1 MVTEVRPGGLRNAQL
16 FAQLNDDEVAQLSR
30 RMTRHRYRRG
40 EVLFHQGDPSGRLYV
55 VASGWVKLTRQSDL
69 GEELLI
75 DVFGPGSIFGEV
87 SIFTNEPRTGTV
99 TAIEAVA
106 ASALSRDSFYT
117 LVQSQPRIALGCLEI
132 LAARLRA
139 SDELVQDM
147 SFLDVPARLA
157 KRLLEL
163 SEQRGSDTPEG
174 RLIDLRI
181 TQEELATMVGTTRES
196 INKTL
201 ALFRRQGVLS
211 KQGNRLVIK
220 DRERLA
226 KRIY

>member
-1 MVTEVRPGGLRNAQL
+1 MTQASLRRASL
-16 FAQLNDDEVAQLSR
+16 FAQIEDAELAELGR
-30 RMTRHRYRRG
+30 YMTRHRYGRG
-40 EVLFHQGDPSGRLYV
+40 DVVFYQGDPSGKLYV
-55 VASGWVKLTRQSDL
+55 VEEGWVKLTRQSDA
-69 GEELLI
+69 GDELLI

-99 TAIEAVA
+99 TAIEAVVMT
-106 ASALSRDSFYT
+106 SLSRDSFYR
-117 LVQSQPRIALGCLEI
+117 LVQSHPRIALGCLEI
-132 LAARLRA
+132 LASRLRS

-163 SEQRGSDTPEG
+163 SGQRGVDTATG
-174 RLIDLRI
+174 RLIELRI

-201 ALFRRQGVLS
+201 ALFQRQGILA
-211 KQGNRLVIK
+211 KQGGRLVIK
-220 DRERLA
+220 DAERLG

>member
-1 MVTEVRPGGLRNAQL
+1 MPVESRTGLRNAQL
-16 FAQLNDDEVAQLSR
+16 FAKLSGDETDEVAR
-30 RMTRHRYRRG
+30 HMTRHRFRRG
-40 EVLFHQGDPSGRLYV
+40 QIVFHQGDPSGRLFV
-55 VASGWVKLTRQSDL
+55 VVSGWVKLTRQSDT

-99 TAIEAVA
+99 TAIEPVSM
-106 ASALSRDSFYT
+106 SALSRDSFYK
-117 LVQSQPRIALGCLEI
+117 LVLSQPRIALGCLEI
-132 LAARLRA
+132 LAARLRT

-201 ALFRRQGVLS
+201 ALFRRQGLLS
-211 KQGNRLVIK
+211 KQGNRLIIK
-220 DRERLA
+220 DAERLS

>member
-1 MVTEVRPGGLRNAQL
+1 MTQASLRRASL
-16 FAQLNDDEVAQLSR
+16 FAQIEDSELAELGR
-30 RMTRHRYRRG
+30 HMTRHRFKRG
-40 EVLFHQGDPSGRLYV
+40 EVVFYQGDPSGKLYV
-55 VASGWVKLTRQSDL
+55 VEEGWVKLTRQSDV
-69 GEELLI
+69 GDELLI

-99 TAIEAVA
+99 TAIEPVVMT
-106 ASALSRDSFYT
+106 SLSRDSFYR
-117 LVQSQPRIALGCLEI
+117 LVQSHPRIALGCLEI
-132 LAARLRA
+132 LAARLRS

-163 SEQRGSDTPEG
+163 SGQRGVDTASG

-201 ALFRRQGVLS
+201 ALFRRQGILANQS
-211 KQGNRLVIK
+211 GRMVIK
-220 DRERLA
+220 DAERLGR
-226 KRIY
+226 RIY